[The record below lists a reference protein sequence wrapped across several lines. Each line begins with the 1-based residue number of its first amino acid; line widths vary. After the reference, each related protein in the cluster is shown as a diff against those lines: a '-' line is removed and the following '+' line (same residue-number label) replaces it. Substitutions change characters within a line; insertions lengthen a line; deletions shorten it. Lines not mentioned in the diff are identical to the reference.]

1 MIPIHMSVFVD
12 VRKEVRSGCYVK
24 NSREVFDFK
33 SLSEAVRLFL
43 YYSLDAGGSG

>member
-1 MIPIHMSVFVD
+1 MCAKRFGVD
-12 VRKEVRSGCYVK
+12 VTSK
-24 NSREVFDFK
+24 NNREVFDFK

>member
-1 MIPIHMSVFVD
+1 MSVFVD
-12 VRKEVRSGCYVK
+12 VRKEVQSGCYVK
-24 NSREVFDFK
+24 NSREVFDFKFK